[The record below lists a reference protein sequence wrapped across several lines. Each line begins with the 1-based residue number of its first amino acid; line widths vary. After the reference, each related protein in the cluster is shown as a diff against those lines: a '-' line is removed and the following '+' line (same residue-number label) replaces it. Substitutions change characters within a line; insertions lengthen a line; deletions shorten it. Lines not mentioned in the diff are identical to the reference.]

1 MQPSNSNSGTGPPSE
16 SRTDSNSVAKR
27 QGTAGI
33 NRSNTAVRAVLKQP
47 CSTGGWTGTVRPK
60 HLPAGRTGL
69 SDQLLG
75 PVGQDQPGP
84 VGQICPTSW
93 LLLRSDSARPTT
105 GRTRLFEHRSNCRV
119 RPVNAGSAL
128 NQLPLNSTLISLT
141 SFIHTSGVFYVAN
154 SENNGNSAPHN
165 SNTIGDSQNFTRQ
178 GYYEF
183 TQNQFVSGFNHGT
196 SGLNNA
202 NGPLGNGAQPA
213 ALPGDHPAAV
223 TLSGTPPAAAVLPV
237 VHPAITVLPGAHP
250 AATTLLPGGHPAASV
265 LPVGHTAA
273 TPLPG
278 VHPTATGNTQPAQH
292 GNSVQSAPSQKTK
305 KKRGPY
311 KKQKRQSSTGP
322 ANRPSVPILSSG
334 PANAT
339 ASPTSGSNDDSGT
352 NTRTSNQTPNPTS
365 TGVTTCT
372 NSEPRQTG
380 NCVTQSF
387 QDADHHVIQVV
398 QSATCKNKRITNSVK
413 DELRLIMLDYQ
424 KQVQL
429 VSLRSQICAELLF
442 KWLGV
447 YNKSRTPNRF
457 NNFCRYSPDARKL
470 FGF

>member
-1 MQPSNSNSGTGPPSE
+1 MVYAIQP
-16 SRTDSNSVAKR
+16 D
-27 QGTAGI
+27 
-33 NRSNTAVRAVLKQP
+33 L
-47 CSTGGWTGTVRPK
+47 
-60 HLPAGRTGL
+60 GL
-69 SDQLLG
+69 ACLD
-75 PVGQDQPGP
+75 
-84 VGQICPTSW
+84 
-93 LLLRSDSARPTT
+93 
-105 GRTRLFEHRSNCRV
+105 
-119 RPVNAGSAL
+119 
-128 NQLPLNSTLISLT
+128 
-141 SFIHTSGVFYVAN
+141 TSGVFYVAN
-154 SENNGNSAPHN
+154 SENNGNSAPHD

-213 ALPGDHPAAV
+213 ALPGDHPAAA

-292 GNSVQSAPSQKTK
+292 GNSVQSAPSQKTT
-305 KKRGPY
+305 KKRGPH
-311 KKQKRQSSTGP
+311 KKRKHQSSTGP
-322 ANRPSVPILSSG
+322 SNRPSVPILSSG

-339 ASPTSGSNDDSGT
+339 ASPTLGSNNDSGT
-352 NTRTSNQTPNPTS
+352 DTRTNNQTPNPTL

-380 NCVTQSF
+380 NRVTQSF
-387 QDADHHVIQVV
+387 QDADHHVIRVV
-398 QSATCKNKRITNSVK
+398 QSATCKNKQITNSVK

-429 VSLRSQICAELLF
+429 VALRSQICAELLF

-447 YNKSRTPNRF
+447 YNKSRTPNQF

-470 FGF
+470 FGLKEFPPSERMQQVGELWRELCKEDQLKFCDWDFINDLRLQMGLEPLDDPEALEPEDESEEIDADQEHPRNPPTANGPKDNVPLPISKKSNYEAESSCDKWVNKAVRDFNHFSSAHRVEGFFFAMLYRS